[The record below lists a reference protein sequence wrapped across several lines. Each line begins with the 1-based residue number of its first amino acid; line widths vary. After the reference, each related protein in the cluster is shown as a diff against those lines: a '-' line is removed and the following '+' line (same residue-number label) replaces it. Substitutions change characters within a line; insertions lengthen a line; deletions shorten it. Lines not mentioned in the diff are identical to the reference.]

1 MNNEMNNG
9 LGPNTMPTPEQP
21 VQSVPTAPV
30 APTPVVAPVAPQPV
44 AQPVQPAAPVQPE
57 PMPATAAPVEPAPM
71 PAPTPVP
78 AAPVEPVQQP
88 VTPQPV
94 PTPVPT
100 PVDTPAVP
108 PMEPPTTPPQ
118 NDVVENTPEEKPKKK
133 SKILLII
140 PIIIAVLGIL
150 GFVGFKVLLND
161 KAVMKLEVKLL
172 SKGANT
178 ALDALIKKAE
188 AGDEKAVTGYKGT
201 LTLESDYQEDGI
213 DLSKLKNYQLNYT
226 YVSDPVK
233 NQMSAHATLTN
244 QTIPVVDVQTLVDK
258 DTAYVSLGDLLN
270 KVIKMDAS
278 ELRLDQTQDNV
289 ESLKATQTLINK
301 TEPIIVNFIDKQEFT
316 KSKEEKE
323 INGNSKKY
331 NKVSV
336 EFNMAELEKFIYSA
350 YVEDDEVIKALSTLS
365 GEEEKAIKESL
376 TTSLNNADTENGTKV
391 TLNTYKTTFATN
403 ADEMEIIIDS
413 DSENPTK
420 IVIDTLKDESQYHIY
435 VGDTELYSGT
445 FTDETITFKDA
456 AETMT
461 ATLTIKEDEF
471 SGNFNYNVEG
481 MGIQTT
487 FESTTKDDV
496 TNTTVNATI
505 KYGET
510 AYNFTLKNKL
520 EKVSDAKIEELD
532 TSTAVGMEELTE
544 MDMYMLQQAYQQKLS
559 LLLYDFM
566 TVQYRID
573 NNILQ

>member
-30 APTPVVAPVAPQPV
+30 APTPVAAPVAPQPV
-44 AQPVQPAAPVQPE
+44 AQPVQP
-57 PMPATAAPVEPAPM
+57 AAPVEPAPM

-100 PVDTPAVP
+100 PVAVDTPTAP
-108 PMEPPTTPPQ
+108 PVEPPTTPPT
-118 NDVVENTPEEKPKKK
+118 NDVENNTNEEKPKKK

-178 ALDALIKKAE
+178 AIEAMLKKAE
-188 AGDEKAVTGYKGT
+188 AEDEKAVTGYKGT
-201 LTLESDYQEDGI
+201 LTIESDYQADGI

-226 YVSDPVK
+226 YASDPVK
-233 NQMSAHATLTN
+233 NQMSAHLTLTN
-244 QTIPVVDVQTLVDK
+244 QTLPVADVQALVDG
-258 DTAYVSLGDLLN
+258 DTAYVTLGDLLN

-278 ELRLDQTQDNV
+278 EYHLNQSQDSV

-301 TEPIIVNFIDKQEFT
+301 TEPILVNFIDKQEFT

-323 INGNSKKY
+323 INGTSKKY
-331 NKVSV
+331 NKVTV
-336 EFNMAELEKFIYSA
+336 EFNMAELEKYIYSA
-350 YVEDDEVIKALSTLS
+350 YVEDDEVIKALSTLT
-365 GEEEKAIKESL
+365 GEEEKALKESL
-376 TTSLNNADTENGTKV
+376 TTALNNVDTENGTKV
-391 TLNTYKTTFATN
+391 TLNTYKTTFATT
-403 ADEMEIIIDS
+403 ADEMEIIIND
-413 DSENPTK
+413 TK
-420 IVIDTLKDESQYHIY
+420 IVIDSLKDESQYHIY
-435 VGDTELYSGT
+435 VGETELYSGT
-445 FTDETITFKDA
+445 FTDDTITFKDA
-456 AETMT
+456 AGTMT
-461 ATLTIKEDEF
+461 ASLTIKDEDF
-471 SGNFNYNVEG
+471 SGNFNYNIEG

-487 FESTTKDDV
+487 FNSTTKDDV
-496 TNTTVNATI
+496 TNTVVNATVT
-505 KYGET
+505 YGEQSF
-510 AYNFTLKNKL
+510 NFTITNKL
-520 EKVSDAKIEELD
+520 EKVKNATVETLD